1 MANIALS
8 QDNYVDYVASLYLHA
23 CSVEDVKF
31 SLKPLTKEGF
41 EDVVLVHIEG
51 VQRSTGTIVN
61 IDLWPRNLA
70 TEDDLK
76 DLPKSL
82 DDIHFRVGYHTYK
95 DLDTGETV
103 TLEGKPKWIALI
115 NDGKK
120 TVFTGEKREYQ
131 G

>member
-8 QDNYVDYVASLYLHA
+8 NDNYVDYVASLYLHA
-23 CSVEDVKF
+23 CQVEDVKF
-31 SLKPLTKEGF
+31 SLKKLEKEGF
-41 EDVVLVHIEG
+41 KDVVLVHVDG

-76 DLPKSL
+76 TLPEHL
-82 DDIHFRVGYHTYK
+82 DDIHFRVGYHTYT
-95 DLDTGETV
+95 DLDTGEKVTV
-103 TLEGKPKWIALI
+103 EGKPKWVALI
-115 NDGKK
+115 VDGKK